1 MWLCPICQAALQ
13 RQASSLVCESRH
25 SFDIA
30 KEGYVNLLPP
40 NKKRTAEPGDSGSMV
55 AARREIHNAAL
66 YRPLAD
72 RLCTLVSSHAPE
84 GEVLDIGCGEGYYD
98 GHINTQ
104 LPHLRLHGIDIAKPA
119 VRSAAKKY
127 QSNSYAVASSNALP
141 LPAQSIDLCFSIF
154 APTNSDELSRV
165 LKDGGAY
172 IEVGPGPS
180 HLYQLREALYPSAR
194 EHKPLRTEIAGLRLV
209 DSGDLEY
216 LNDLTAPLI
225 RAIIDATPMAH
236 RGDPN
241 MKSSMLAR
249 PSMQLTFAFSWRLYQ
264 KPPDQPVE

>member
-13 RQASSLVCESRH
+13 RQANSLICESRH

-40 NKKRTAEPGDSGSMV
+40 NKKRTAEPGDRASMV

-66 YRPLAD
+66 YMPLAD
-72 RLCTLVSSHAPE
+72 QLCSLVSENAPH

-104 LPHLRLHGIDIAKPA
+104 LPHVNLTGIDIAKPA

-127 QSNSYAVASSNALP
+127 KSNSYAVASSNALP

-165 LKDGGAY
+165 LKGGGAY

-180 HLYQLREALYPSAR
+180 HLYQLREALYSNAH
-194 EHKPLRTEIAGLRLV
+194 EHKPLRTEIAGLQLV
-209 DSGDLEY
+209 ETGDLDY
-216 LNDLTAPLI
+216 LNDLTTPLV
-225 RAIIDATPMAH
+225 RAIIEATPMAH

-241 MKSSMLAR
+241 MKSSLLER